1 MIKTSLNK
9 KILALVL
16 GLIVAVIITIG
27 VAVLVSTNQTV
38 YQQANQQLVI
48 GQKVFEKLLDE
59 HGNQLLGSASVLVD
73 DFGFKQAVSSKDAPT
88 IESALENAGLRINAD
103 LMLLTDL
110 NGELIAQVSKY
121 ERLNRNAVASRVN
134 DTTPQGSYSNIAF
147 VGGRIYQIVLLPVKA
162 PLPIAWVLI
171 GLEIDDAFAAQIN
184 SLTNLEVAFQGD
196 GDSGS
201 KRQIVSTLTDGIA
214 SSEQMDDMNAFI
226 SETTN
231 GFRYMTLNTSL
242 YEGKSGYVRANLH
255 ASLDDAYAVFEQLQW
270 QILSISAL
278 ALLISLIGAMI
289 TSRNVTRPVAD
300 LVEAAER
307 ISGGDYNKKISYTGK
322 PSTEIIA
329 LGHSFELMQTQ
340 IAEREELLSSQA
352 FIDPLTG
359 IGSRAAMADA
369 LQSLIASSQARDAT
383 ADPRA
388 SFALVRLNINRFKEI
403 NNTFGYEVGDAVL
416 RNTAE
421 MLRQH
426 APESQ
431 ITARLGVDEFAVVLM
446 GLDKQQIKDKITHL
460 SEMIKQ
466 PINDHLVAVSS
477 LRFGVATFP
486 EHGTSAEAILRRAEI
501 ALSNAKEQ
509 KVRIAYYELGQD
521 ESHRRE
527 IQLVSDLKSAISE
540 NKLKIFYQPKFAVAA
555 GRVTQVEALLRWIHE
570 EFGFVSPEE
579 FVALAEQS
587 GQMNRLTEWVI
598 QKSCA
603 QRKAWLDKGLEIDI
617 AINLSAYDLR
627 AQLINTLEKSL
638 KQYDLNTSHIILE
651 ITESAFID
659 DPEQALEIL
668 NELKGRGFKLS
679 IDDYGTGYSSLGQL
693 KNLPVDE
700 LKIDKSFVLKLDS
713 DENDQ
718 RIVRSTLELAKALS
732 LTTVAEGVESLES
745 SKLLKQWGCDKLQG
759 YYFSRP
765 VPPEDFEQWLT
776 DEESVFAKQLDDT

>member
-9 KILALVL
+9 KILALVH

-110 NGELIAQVSKY
+110 NGELIAQVSKS

-134 DTTPQGSYSNIAF
+134 DSTPQGSYSNIAF

-162 PLPIAWVLI
+162 PLPIAWVLV

-201 KRQIVSTLTDGIA
+201 KRHIVSTLIDDIA
-214 SSEQMDDMNAFI
+214 SSEQMDNMNAFI

-352 FIDPLTG
+352 SHRYLMRRDQELFDNSERHSQCREAQSSLQQPAKEIQSRCQQRHLRFDATNAGTCHIFRRLT
-359 IGSRAAMADA
+359 SR
-369 LQSLIASSQARDAT
+369 QLIAGCNRMNRYLSIAKSVTPDA
-383 ADPRA
+383 P
-388 SFALVRLNINRFKEI
+388 SLV
-403 NNTFGYEVGDAVL
+403 T
-416 RNTAE
+416 
-421 MLRQH
+421 
-426 APESQ
+426 
-431 ITARLGVDEFAVVLM
+431 
-446 GLDKQQIKDKITHL
+446 DKYQ
-460 SEMIKQ
+460 
-466 PINDHLVAVSS
+466 
-477 LRFGVATFP
+477 
-486 EHGTSAEAILRRAEI
+486 TSA
-501 ALSNAKEQ
+501 N
-509 KVRIAYYELGQD
+509 
-521 ESHRRE
+521 
-527 IQLVSDLKSAISE
+527 
-540 NKLKIFYQPKFAVAA
+540 
-555 GRVTQVEALLRWIHE
+555 
-570 EFGFVSPEE
+570 
-579 FVALAEQS
+579 
-587 GQMNRLTEWVI
+587 
-598 QKSCA
+598 
-603 QRKAWLDKGLEIDI
+603 
-617 AINLSAYDLR
+617 
-627 AQLINTLEKSL
+627 
-638 KQYDLNTSHIILE
+638 
-651 ITESAFID
+651 
-659 DPEQALEIL
+659 
-668 NELKGRGFKLS
+668 
-679 IDDYGTGYSSLGQL
+679 
-693 KNLPVDE
+693 
-700 LKIDKSFVLKLDS
+700 
-713 DENDQ
+713 
-718 RIVRSTLELAKALS
+718 
-732 LTTVAEGVESLES
+732 
-745 SKLLKQWGCDKLQG
+745 
-759 YYFSRP
+759 
-765 VPPEDFEQWLT
+765 
-776 DEESVFAKQLDDT
+776 

>member
-1 MIKTSLNK
+1 MIKASLNK

-16 GLIVAVIITIG
+16 SLIVAVIMTIG
-27 VAVLVSTNQTV
+27 IAVLVSTNQTV

-48 GQKVFEKLLDE
+48 GQRVFEKLLDE

-121 ERLNRNAVASRVN
+121 ERLDRNAVASRVN
-134 DTTPQGSYSNIAF
+134 DPMLQGSYSNIAF

-162 PLPIAWVLI
+162 PLTIAWVLI
-171 GLEIDDAFAAQIN
+171 GLEIDDAFADQIN
-184 SLTNLEVAFQGD
+184 ALTNLEVTFQGNS
-196 GDSGS
+196 DSDNELH
-201 KRQIVSTLTDGIA
+201 IVSTLTDKIA
-214 SSEQMDDMNAFI
+214 TSKKMEDVNAHI
-226 SETTN
+226 SKTIT
-231 GFRYMTLNTSL
+231 GLRYMTLHSNL
-242 YEGKSGYVRANLH
+242 YEGQSGYVRANLH

-278 ALLISLIGAMI
+278 ALFISLIGAMI

-300 LVEAAER
+300 LVEAAKR
-307 ISGGDYNKKISYTGK
+307 ISGGDYNKKITYSGK

-329 LGHSFELMQTQ
+329 LGTSFERMQTQ
-340 IAEREELLSSQA
+340 ISEREELLSSQA

-369 LQSLIASSQARDAT
+369 LQNLVAPTQSDSST
-383 ADPRA
+383 SEPLA
-388 SFALVRLNINRFKEI
+388 SFALIRLNINRFKEI

-416 RNTAE
+416 KNTANV
-421 MLRQH
+421 LRQH
-426 APESQ
+426 APESK
-431 ITARLGVDEFAVVLM
+431 ITARLGVDEFAIVLM
-446 GLDKQQIKDKITHL
+446 GLDKEQILEKVTHL
-460 SEMIKQ
+460 SEMIKR

-477 LRFGVATFP
+477 LRFGIALFP
-486 EHGTSAEAILRRAEI
+486 EHGSSVESILRRAEI

-527 IQLVSDLKSAISE
+527 IQLVADLKTAIS
-540 NKLKIFYQPKFAVAA
+540 NSKLKIFYQPKFAVEEA
-555 GRVTQVEALLRWIHE
+555 RVTQVEALLRWIHE

-598 QKSCA
+598 QTSCA
-603 QRKAWLDKGLEIDI
+603 QRRRWLDKGLDIDI

-627 AQLINTLEKSL
+627 TQLIETLEKSL
-638 KQYDLNTSHIILE
+638 SQHGLNASHLILE

-659 DPEQALEIL
+659 DPERALQIL
-668 NELKGRGFKLS
+668 NTLKEQGFKLS

-700 LKIDKSFVLKLDS
+700 LKIDKSFVLKLDT

-718 RIVRSTLELAKALS
+718 RIVRSTIELARALS

-745 SKLLKQWGCDKLQG
+745 SKLLKQWGCNKLQG

-765 VPPEDFEQWLT
+765 VPAEDFEQWLI
-776 DEESVFAKQLDDT
+776 DEESTFAKQLHNS